1 MRGVPADDGHL
12 INWTITWHPGRPL
25 KEEELASFNIG
36 LSAHITEFG
45 PAVNG
50 PYGDVRPAATRA
62 GDYGMDWEAHRTR
75 MFCGIPGFGMQDR
88 AMTESQ
94 GPIFD
99 RTRERLGT
107 SDTAIIQVRKC
118 LIDAAK
124 RLRQE
129 QADPPGLDPTLHH
142 IRATSVRLPKDATW
156 VEAVQDRVSI
166 AP

>member
-1 MRGVPADDGHL
+1 
-12 INWTITWHPGRPL
+12 
-25 KEEELASFNIG
+25 
-36 LSAHITEFG
+36 
-45 PAVNG
+45 
-50 PYGDVRPAATRA
+50 
-62 GDYGMDWEAHRTR
+62 

-129 QADPPGLDPTLHH
+129 QADPPGLDSRLHH
-142 IRATSVRLPKDATW
+142 IRATSVRLPKDTVW
-156 VEAVQDRVSI
+156 VEAVKDRVSI